1 MKTKHIL
8 TALALPALLAACN
21 NDEFESM
28 NFEQAQSER
37 PLLSEDFVLKM
48 GFEGADT
55 RYAVEGDGSLDF
67 KFTDG
72 DQLGAAIIDEY
83 KPDES
88 DIAKWPVIYSLA
100 GNNPFTYNAN
110 ADEWKSATRLGIG
123 HYLYVYP
130 YSPEDNNR
138 AAVSYSLPTIQELYQ
153 TEDGAVDL
161 NAAIE
166 KGNKAVYSNILDED
180 NQTLEASLKNLYAYP
195 KFVINFDNGQ
205 NVTSVSKV
213 VLEYN
218 NGEGFAVKGGFNHKN
233 VVDLFKD
240 PDTKWENVQTA
251 DLIIDAND
259 TEAAKYTT
267 IEHSQYLIA
276 KLPKNAK
283 VQTNSVTN
291 NKYIEVRFM
300 MPSAQMTYTGTDYT
314 GDYAKDLNMYI
325 YTNNGVYQIKDVFG
339 NIVFKDTTPV
349 EQKVRVFAR
358 TTSFTLNMKNLTSDN
373 KVNDN
378 LNIVTNVED
387 WNNLVSAY
395 GSFEKFTD
403 IDPLKVAVVGEDFT
417 LNASAKMPSKAIF
430 EITTEVNVEGAVTL
444 SNVKVTNTVTVEE
457 GATLTTSGSFTANK
471 VENNGTMNIAVV
483 TVNNQV
489 QDYSKVGEIEN
500 NATLNVVEGAK
511 ATFKLMNNKGAE
523 VENEGTLT
531 VDNGSENY
539 GTINNYATLNSEGLE
554 NAAREY
560 NTAGKVIN
568 EPTIINAEGAKI
580 LAKKNELLNKSL
592 IVNEGTLTC
601 KNEGGTITNDKDEK
615 GNPAV
620 LDSKSSAL
628 TYITNNANGKVIV
641 YSANTSSL
649 TISSTKGIVEY
660 TTSKSS
666 ESFKG
671 SLVNSVIASDDYEI
685 TEGSLSK
692 LTLTDGATLKL
703 TANKAFLTALEVQ
716 AGRTTLGTNLSV
728 VKLVV
733 AEGAMVEVPAGITL
747 EITGD
752 NNDLTDKDLDNKG
765 TILVGGSFVA
775 QNIVSTTGGNVE
787 NNGGNANITWGKTEQ
802 EKDEENALAVYNAA
816 LEKMV
821 QAWMIDDARDAWTKV
836 EEIYV
841 ESWTSTSVTGLATS
855 EKWSDLAT
863 AAMNAYNAYQEVCG
877 GETVADLTSWI
888 AVFISTKPAN
898 GIISNYKTYGNG
910 KRGDVITKV
919 KSNNDWISSNVY
931 VKPASTTA
939 FKDIAISGG
948 NTMVVDFAADVNI
961 ISSGYD
967 IATDADATV
976 NGKVDAD
983 KKKALNK
990 AILLSLKSVTANDVQ
1005 ATWVPAYSYI
1015 GTYEG
1020 AEEYEVM
1027 ALLNKYRY
1035 GVNKLSWNNN
1045 ITAANL
1051 KDASGIKTA
1060 MTALY
1065 NAYYNGQMSAADKL
1079 QLGITEEQLTTYATA
1094 VLNNWKYK
1102 TEQLTAL
1109 YNAVQP

>member
-72 DQLGAAIIDEY
+72 DQLGAAIIDKYEY
-83 KPDES
+83 NKPIEE
-88 DIAKWPVIYSLA
+88 WEVIYSLA

-213 VLEYN
+213 VLEYD
-218 NGEGFAVKGGFNHKN
+218 NGEGFAVKGGFNHKD
-233 VVDLFKD
+233 VAELFAD
-240 PDTKWENVQTA
+240 PKTDWNKVQTA
-251 DLIIDAND
+251 DLVIDDND
-259 TEAAKYTT
+259 DPEAANYTT
-267 IEHSQYLIA
+267 IDYSKYLIA

-300 MPSAQMTYTGTDYT
+300 MPSAKMTYSGNAYT
-314 GDYAKDLNMYI
+314 GGDYKGKLNMYI
-325 YTNNGVYQIKDVFG
+325 YTNNGVYWINDVVN
-339 NIVFKDTTPV
+339 NIVFKDTTPA
-349 EQKVRVFAR
+349 ELKERVFAR
-358 TTSFTLNMKNLTSDN
+358 TTSFTLNMKNLTSAN
-373 KVNDN
+373 KKEDN

-733 AEGAMVEVPAGITL
+733 AEGAMVEVPAGIKL
-747 EITGD
+747 EITG
-752 NNDLTDKDLDNKG
+752 NNDNLDEKDLDNKG

-787 NNGGNANITWGKTEQ
+787 NNGGDANITWGKTDQ
-802 EKDEENALAVYNAA
+802 EKEEEAAKQAYNTALTAMVDAWMLDGSRVDWESVYNMAA
-816 LEKMV
+816 GTWIGNGNWGTLISTTVEK
-821 QAWMIDDARDAWTKV
+821 
-836 EEIYV
+836 
-841 ESWTSTSVTGLATS
+841 
-855 EKWSDLAT
+855 
-863 AAMNAYNAYQEVCG
+863 YNELQKLQN
-877 GETVADLTSWI
+877 GETVTETEFATTLLNNEAKS
-888 AVFISTKPAN
+888 
-898 GIISNYKTYGNG
+898 IIDEYKTYGDS
-910 KRGDVITKV
+910 KRGEAIAKV
-919 KSNNDWISSNVY
+919 YTDNSWVTTTVY
-931 VKPASTTA
+931 QKKTVDAKLTEIVDGST
-939 FKDIAISGG
+939 S
-948 NTMVVDFAADVNI
+948 TMVAAFATKINSIDDVT
-961 ISSGYD
+961 IS
-967 IATDADATV
+967 T
-976 NGKVDAD
+976 
-983 KKKALNK
+983 KAIENK
-990 AILLSLKSVTANDVQ
+990 AIELSLKAVAGKDV
-1005 ATWVPAYSYI
+1005 AESWVPAYSYI
-1015 GTYEG
+1015 E
-1020 AEEYEVM
+1020 
-1027 ALLNKYRY
+1027 
-1035 GVNKLSWNNN
+1035 
-1045 ITAANL
+1045 
-1051 KDASGIKTA
+1051 
-1060 MTALY
+1060 
-1065 NAYYNGQMSAADKL
+1065 
-1079 QLGITEEQLTTYATA
+1079 TYATA
-1094 VLNNWKYK
+1094 EVYKAIKMWKEVTTKYYNVNSSLVPDWFKKANEYRFATKDTNTNTMARMKSFYNEINKVDTTGDLLLGQELEPLKAIAKTVVLEWNYTK
-1102 TEQLTAL
+1102 EQIQTLSATINAL
-1109 YNAVQP
+1109 